1 MKTKKQIIKNRDIKS
16 NLSAIINLIL
26 LLIFIVAIPVYIW
39 VFHRDFIRDID
50 SIEEVVA
57 LLDANKTAAILIY
70 LGMQIMQIIVSIL
83 PGQVFQV
90 AAGYYFGFF
99 MGLVYSLIGAAIGTT
114 ITYFVAK
121 WLGSNAIEVLFGK
134 EKIDKIVKMLNSN
147 RAYTLF
153 FCCT

>member
-70 LGMQIMQIIVSIL
+70 LGMQIMQIIVNKGNTIDTTAFVLSDNHPQAL
-83 PGQVFQV
+83 FLQ
-90 AAGYYFGFF
+90 
-99 MGLVYSLIGAAIGTT
+99 SL
-114 ITYFVAK
+114 
-121 WLGSNAIEVLFGK
+121 
-134 EKIDKIVKMLNSN
+134 
-147 RAYTLF
+147 
-153 FCCT
+153 